1 MGGVV
6 RGLEGGVEETI
17 RGTEVMGGTDIPVE
31 FFRGAEDLLP
41 EASPILAFFA

>member
-17 RGTEVMGGTDIPVE
+17 RGTEVMGGTDVPVLE
-31 FFRGAEDLLP
+31 KLLEADLQL
-41 EASPILAFFA
+41 L